1 VVINTIGNVKS
12 TYRSAKKLP
21 SSSSLEK
28 VLPIALLTIV
38 SLSKL
43 ALYPLF
49 FISPTKIRL

>member
-1 VVINTIGNVKS
+1 VVINAIGNVKS

-28 VLPIALLTIV
+28 VFPIALLTIV